1 MDFTLSQDQRE
12 LKAAAR
18 HYLSQSYPL
27 TRIAE
32 LSDGAGVDSQ
42 AWPEL
47 LRQGWLDPEL
57 DMLELALL
65 AEEGGRA
72 LHPVP
77 WWVTVALALPVYQA
91 ARLPLPGPA
100 TLADGSTSCQA
111 RQQAT
116 GWSLTGQ
123 APSVLQAGSVIEIV
137 IAAHT
142 PAGTALFAVEPD
154 GPGVTLTER
163 AGLDPLRISAQL
175 GLVDAP
181 ARLLLD
187 APAAGPVLAAIAR
200 RWQVLLACEA
210 VGVADRVLEL
220 AVDYAKT
227 RTQFD
232 RPIGSYQAVAHQLAD
247 SYAAVEL
254 ARSLAYRAAGVLAG
268 EPDQPDQPGGPDQPD
283 GAAEAIAC
291 AVYAGTRAAVSG
303 CEVAMQVTGGLG
315 VTWEYPLH
323 RWYRRALFLQ
333 ARAAAG
339 PDPLTVLAGELLA
352 ATAADQIEGAL
363 ASA

>member
-1 MDFTLSQDQRE
+1 MDFTLNQDQRE

-27 TRIAE
+27 TLIAE
-32 LSDGAGVDSQ
+32 LSDGVGADSQ

-57 DMLELALL
+57 ELLELALL

-91 ARLPLPGPA
+91 AGLPLPGPA
-100 TLADGSTSCQA
+100 TLADGSTGCQA

-123 APSVLQAGSVIEIV
+123 VPSVSQAGSVTEIV
-137 IAAHT
+137 LAAST

-154 GPGVTLTER
+154 GAGVSLTER
-163 AGLDPLRISAQL
+163 AGVDPLRVTA
-175 GLVDAP
+175 GLRLVGAP

-187 APAAGPVLAAIAR
+187 APATGPVLAAIER

-227 RTQFD
+227 RTQFG
-232 RPIGSYQAVAHQLAD
+232 RPIGSFQAVAHQLAD

-254 ARSLAYRAAGVLAG
+254 ARSLAYRAACVLAD
-268 EPDQPDQPGGPDQPD
+268 EPDQ
-283 GAAEAIAC
+283 AAEAIAC
-291 AVYAGTRAAVSG
+291 AVHAGIRAAVSG

-323 RWYRRALFLQ
+323 RWYRRALSLQ

-339 PDPLTVLAGELLA
+339 PDPLEVIAGELFTPA
-352 ATAADQIEGAL
+352 AADRIEGAL
-363 ASA
+363 APA

>member
-1 MDFTLSQDQRE
+1 MDFTLSPDQRE

-32 LSDGAGVDSQ
+32 LSDGVGEDSQ

-47 LRQGWLDPEL
+47 VRQGWLDPEL
-57 DMLELALL
+57 DLLELGLL

-91 ARLPLPGPA
+91 AGLRLPGPA
-100 TLADGSTSCQA
+100 TLADGSAGCQA
-111 RQQAT
+111 RQQAS
-116 GWSLTGQ
+116 GWSLSGQ
-123 APSVLQAGSVIEIV
+123 VRSVPQAGSAVEIV
-137 IAAHT
+137 TAART
-142 PAGTALFAVEPD
+142 TAGTALFAVEP
-154 GPGVTLTER
+154 GAPGVTLTER
-163 AGLDPLRISAQL
+163 AGLDPLRASAEL
-175 GLVDAP
+175 RLADVP

-187 APAAGPVLAAIAR
+187 ATAAGPVLAAIER

-210 VGVADRVLEL
+210 VGVADRALEL

-227 RTQFD
+227 RHQFG

-254 ARSLAYRAAGVLAG
+254 ARSLAYRAACVLASEPG
-268 EPDQPDQPGGPDQPD
+268 EPGGSHS
-283 GAAEAIAC
+283 AAEAIAC
-291 AVYAGTRAAVSG
+291 AVHAGTRAAVSG

-323 RWYRRALFLQ
+323 RWYRRALSLQ

-339 PDPLTVLAGELLA
+339 PDPLAVLASELLA
-352 ATAADQIEGAL
+352 PAAADRIEGAL
-363 ASA
+363 APA

>member
-1 MDFTLSQDQRE
+1 MDFTLSQHQRE

-18 HYLSQSYPL
+18 HYLSQSYPP

-32 LSDGAGVDSQ
+32 LSDGEGGDSQ

-47 LRQGWLDPEL
+47 DRQGWLDPEL
-57 DMLELALL
+57 GLLELALL

-72 LHPVP
+72 LHPAP

-91 ARLPLPGPA
+91 AGLRLPGPA
-100 TLADGSTSCQA
+100 TLADGPTGCQA
-111 RQQAT
+111 RQQAA
-116 GWSLTGQ
+116 GWSLEGRL
-123 APSVLQAGSVIEIV
+123 PSVVQAGQVHQIV
-137 IAAHT
+137 LGAHT
-142 PAGTALFAVEPD
+142 DAGIALFAVEPG

-163 AGLDPLRISAQL
+163 AGVDPLRVVSELSLTA
-175 GLVDAP
+175 AP
-181 ARLLLD
+181 ARLLLE
-187 APAAGPVLAAIAR
+187 APAAGPVLAAIDLR
-200 RWQVLLACEA
+200 SRMLLACEA

-220 AVDYAKT
+220 AVDYAKI

-254 ARSLAYRAAGVLAG
+254 ARSLAYRAACVLAD
-268 EPDQPDQPGGPDQPD
+268 EPGR
-283 GAAEAIAC
+283 AAEAIAC
-291 AVYAGTRAAVSG
+291 AVHAGTRAAISG

-323 RWYRRALFLQ
+323 RWYRRALFLR

-339 PDPLTVLAGELLA
+339 PDPLTVIADGLLTPAVPA
-352 ATAADQIEGAL
+352 AAHIEGAL
-363 ASA
+363 TSA

>member
-18 HYLSQSYPL
+18 HYLSQSYPPA
-27 TRIAE
+27 RIAE
-32 LSDGAGVDSQ
+32 LSDGAGWDSA

-47 LRQGWLDPEL
+47 VRQGWLDPEL
-57 DMLELALL
+57 GAVELALL
-65 AEEGGRA
+65 AEEGGRV

-91 ARLPLPGPA
+91 AGLDLPGPA
-100 TLADGSTSCQA
+100 TLADGSTGCRA
-111 RQQAT
+111 LRQPT
-116 GWSLTGQ
+116 GWVLDGLL
-123 APSVLQAGSVIEIV
+123 PSVPQAGLATEILV
-137 IAAHT
+137 AART
-142 PAGTALFAVEPD
+142 AAGIALFAVDPD
-154 GPGVTLTER
+154 APGLTLTER
-163 AGLDPLRISAQL
+163 AGLDPLRIVA
-175 GLVDAP
+175 GLRLAGAP

-187 APAAGPVLAAIAR
+187 APAAEPVLASVER
-200 RWQVLLACEA
+200 RAGLLLACEA

-220 AVDYAKT
+220 AVDYAKI
-227 RTQFD
+227 RTQFG

-254 ARSLAYRAAGVLAG
+254 ARSLAYRAACVLDD
-268 EPDQPDQPGGPDQPD
+268 EPGD
-283 GAAEAIAC
+283 AAEAIAC
-291 AVYAGTRAAVSG
+291 AVQAGTRAAVSG
-303 CEVAMQVTGGLG
+303 CQVAMQVTGGIG

-339 PDPLTVLAGELLA
+339 PDPLAVIAGELLQA
-352 ATAADQIEGAL
+352 ARPAPEPIEGAL